1 MECVRLRSRMNEVET
16 TDPYTNARKAAA
28 RARCDRNNKR
38 RTCTNETFL
47 FCTSILSV
55 GLLSFASNAISLSV
69 FSVVLDR
76 SLLALLLS
84 MIRNR
89 KAKSKT
95 ATMMPKMKGPRKP
108 KRVYSPPPT
117 GGPTSALERN
127 YDPVRGNKPCD
138 TYPRET
144 PDIAMPSCPRTSVRY
159 ERGKCILSTSNK
171 FWRCF
176 VASTRWYISHTNIIC
191 D

>member
-117 GGPTSALERN
+117 GGPTSALEIN
-127 YDPVRGNKPCD
+127 YGLVQGKKPRSMRTLEKD
-138 TYPRET
+138 LTSQYQVVLGRELDSGEEKRDYSL
-144 PDIAMPSCPRTSVRY
+144 PTSS
-159 ERGKCILSTSNK
+159 GG
-171 FWRCF
+171 
-176 VASTRWYISHTNIIC
+176 ASSHLRSGV
-191 D
+191 